1 MVEKV
6 TSIKI
11 DEELWRRAKLHAV
24 REGIKMKDLIRELI
38 SAVVRGDGLAR
49 EIDVDEEL
57 VRELLSARE
66 EGEQPLTLISDESAV
81 ELVREGRDR
90 LR

>member
-11 DEELWRRAKLHAV
+11 DEGLWRRVKLHAV

-38 SAVVRGDGLAR
+38 SAVVRGDELAR
-49 EIDVDEEL
+49 EAEVDEEL
-57 VRELLSARE
+57 VRELLTARE
-66 EGEQPLTLISDESAV
+66 EGEQPLTLLSDKSAV